1 LEEAVHATFL
11 GWLTRA
17 GLTVA
22 IALLASPAQAI
33 TIDFETFN
41 GGPLFTAA
49 KPQTLDFPNAGGS
62 SVDVKVMN
70 GQVLTNALAVPANT
84 GSLYGTA
91 CFTGCDTPNL
101 LNPIIVTF
109 DSPIDNFFLDVFS
122 GFTRDALFRVSDNNG
137 NSADFLLAPGL
148 AGGTKQ
154 IGFAATG
161 TIIKIEQLTLG
172 DEETES
178 LVYDFFI
185 DDIHFNE
192 PLPPL
197 NPVPEPT
204 SLLLLGTGLAAARLA
219 RRRRRHTPAE

>member
-1 LEEAVHATFL
+1 MNPTFL
-11 GWLTRA
+11 GWLKRA
-17 GLTVA
+17 GLTVT
-22 IALLASPAQAI
+22 IAFLASPAQAV
-33 TIDFETFN
+33 TIDFETFT
-41 GGPLFTAA
+41 GGSLFTAA
-49 KPQTLDFPNAGGS
+49 PPDTLDFPNAGGS
-62 SVDVKVMN
+62 SVDVTVMN

-84 GSLYGTA
+84 GSIYGTA
-91 CFTGCDTPNL
+91 CFTGCNTPNL

-122 GFTRDALFRVSDNNG
+122 GFTRDAMFRVSDNNG

-172 DEETES
+172 DEASES

-185 DDIHFNE
+185 DNIHFNE

-197 NPVPEPT
+197 SPVPEPAT
-204 SLLLLGTGLAAARLA
+204 LVLLGSGLVSAAVA

>member
-1 LEEAVHATFL
+1 MTATISD
-11 GWLTRA
+11 WLTRA
-17 GLTVA
+17 GLTAA
-22 IALLASPAQAI
+22 IALMASPVHAI
-33 TIDFETFN
+33 TIDFETFT

-49 KPQTLDFPNAGGS
+49 PPDTLNFTNVGGS
-62 SVDVKVMN
+62 GIDVSVMN
-70 GQVLTNALAVPANT
+70 GQILTNALAVPANQS
-84 GSLYGTA
+84 SLYGTA

-101 LNPIIVTF
+101 LNPIVVTF
-109 DSPIDNFFLDVFS
+109 DAPIDNFFLDVFS

-137 NSADFLLAPGL
+137 NSADFLLPSGL
-148 AGGTKQ
+148 SGGTKQ

-161 TIIKIEQLTLG
+161 SVVMIQQLTLG
-172 DEETES
+172 DEATES

-185 DDIHFNE
+185 DNIHFNE

-204 SLLLLGTGLAAARLA
+204 SMLLLGTGLAAARLA